1 MNKAGAMVF
10 LMAVSC
16 ALRGMS
22 AGPVGEFSMR
32 DGLPNF
38 FAKLKAGQEVRIAY
52 LGGSITAAPGWRLLS
67 QQWFAGQYPAARVT
81 EVFAAIPGTG
91 GELGVCRI
99 DADVIAH
106 RPDLVFIE
114 FCVNGLGDTEER
126 GRQITEGLI
135 RKIWAALTETDI
147 CFVYT
152 VASWHLDDLA
162 QGKIQWTAGTMESV
176 LPHYGVPS
184 INFAAEVIRLLNEDK
199 LIFRAPKGSPVP
211 EGKMLFSN
219 DGTHPLVETGHVLY
233 NQAIIRAMTAMRDE
247 GTAGPRRLPVPLDSA
262 NWEDARRYPLSKTA
276 MAGNWTA
283 VNPVEVDGYTE
294 TTANRDFKKRF
305 SELWHT
311 EQPGTELVFRFEGT
325 GFGLYGISRCE
336 SGLFEVQVDQ
346 QKPVTGTFFDIYA
359 GGPGRTKGWFYPRT
373 LPPGLHMVRV
383 RLMSEPPD
391 KAGILAKVKKEQ
403 SGPRYD
409 QNELFLG
416 DLFVN
421 GRLAD

>member
-1 MNKAGAMVF
+1 MRKAGVMVF

-22 AGPVGEFSMR
+22 AGLVGEFSMR

-67 QQWFAGQYPAARVT
+67 QQWFAGQFPEA
-81 EVFAAIPGTG
+81 EIKEIFAAIPGTG
-91 GELGVCRI
+91 GELGVCRL
-99 DADVIAH
+99 DGDVIAH
-106 RPDLVFIE
+106 KPDLVFIE
-114 FCVNGLGDTEER
+114 FCVNGIGDTEER

-135 RKIWAALTETDI
+135 RKIRTALPEADI

-152 VASWHLDDLA
+152 VASWHLADLA
-162 QGKIQWTAGTMESV
+162 QDKIQWTAGMMESV

-184 INFAAEVIRLLNEDK
+184 INFAAEVGRQLDAGALVFS
-199 LIFRAPKGSPVP
+199 LPKGTPVP

-233 NQAIIRAMTAMRDE
+233 NEALIRAMSAMKDA
-247 GTAGPRRLPVPLDSA
+247 GTVGPRRLPVPLESA
-262 NWEDARRYPLSKTA
+262 NWADAKRYPLSKAA
-276 MAGNWTA
+276 MTGNWTS

-305 SELWHT
+305 SELWQT
-311 EQPGTELVFRFEGT
+311 EQPGAEIVFRFEGT

-346 QKPVTGTFFDIYA
+346 QKPMTGTFFDIYA
-359 GGPGRTKGWFYPRT
+359 GGPGRSKGWFYPHT
-373 LPPGLHMVRV
+373 LSPGLHTVRV
-383 RLMSEPPD
+383 RLKQEAPD
-391 KAGILAKVKKEQ
+391 KAGILAMVKKEP

-409 QNELFLG
+409 RNELFLG
-416 DLFVN
+416 DLFMN
-421 GRLAD
+421 GRLVN